1 MRSSTGIF
9 RNLMLTTREAGSRR
23 LMALSKT
30 LKTTGLILCQ
40 HAVEP
45 IHISTKF
52 LAMSMASLKLT
63 VGRKL
68 PGLITK
74 LKRQLLT
81 NSGATS
87 SKLTLRESTLMLACS
102 MDVSIWLL
110 VQAHLLTSTLLPSLL
125 RRMMMTILA
134 LLVVRLTNIVRT
146 RYAYH
151 MMLIL
156 MMKKFIALMPP
167 IHAQMACGA
176 TSLLT

>member
-1 MRSSTGIF
+1 
-9 RNLMLTTREAGSRR
+9 MLTTREAGSRR

-68 PGLITK
+68 PGLITR
-74 LKRQLLT
+74 LKRLLLT

-110 VQAHLLTSTLLPSLL
+110 ALARLLTLTLLPSLL
-125 RRMMMTILA
+125 RRKMTILV
-134 LLVVRLTNIVRT
+134 LLVVSLTITVFKCNAI
-146 RYAYH
+146 H
-151 MMLIL
+151 MMLR
-156 MMKKFIALMPP
+156 
-167 IHAQMACGA
+167 
-176 TSLLT
+176 

>member
-1 MRSSTGIF
+1 
-9 RNLMLTTREAGSRR
+9 MLTTREAGSRR

-68 PGLITK
+68 PGLITR

-110 VQAHLLTSTLLPSLL
+110 VQAHLLTSTLLPNLL

-134 LLVVRLTNIVRT
+134 LLVQIVILTGFALTAFAN
-146 RYAYH
+146 H